1 MDKKITIFAKIGLIL
16 VVLGWLFSI
25 FHWPGS
31 FIIFMISLFGILPLF
46 FVFNLIRELKV
57 GDESKTSVFAY
68 FLGSLSFLF
77 GMGFRFLKYDFE
89 VNFFLISIG
98 LFSLYM
104 LINGQERIK
113 ESKKNIIPYI
123 VYPIVLFLV
132 VISFKFYLFSEL
144 DIHLWLELSL
154 PYIFIFALITYVIL
168 LVNSIK
174 KTEFK
179 LSNYNQLKLVVLLTT
194 LSSYNLVLLKNSI
207 PIRTQD
213 VTNINLALLQEEN
226 ENQVVLGNSLIT
238 EKNKERVSKMDLET
252 QKIIKK
258 LDSLKF
264 VFLSN
269 NDTELFKQLMNNK
282 FKTTNT
288 NEQLTPKYLDS
299 YIINPSHILELTN
312 YDYPYQQIDIYRK
325 KILKIVF
332 PKLTKIPDFDEFRN
346 SEDLKLKITKYA
358 DEYKLTTDEKRLLL
372 MILMVDSKNTER
384 SIHDFHVDFRKYQF
398 QNLTLTSAINILTY
412 LQNEILS
419 TRTLIIS
426 NI

>member
-1 MDKKITIFAKIGLIL
+1 MDKKITIFAKIGLVL
-16 VVLGWLFSI
+16 VALGWLFTI
-25 FHWPGS
+25 FHWPGA
-31 FIIFMISLFGILPLF
+31 FIMFMISLFGILPLF
-46 FVFNLIRELKV
+46 FVFNLIRELKE
-57 GDESKTSVFAY
+57 GEESKISVFTY

-77 GMGFRFLKYDFE
+77 GMGFNFLKYDFE

-98 LFSLYM
+98 LFSLFL
-104 LINGQERIK
+104 LINGLERIK
-113 ESKKNIIPYI
+113 ENKINVIPYI

-132 VISFKFYLFSEL
+132 IISFKFYLISEL
-144 DIHLWLELSL
+144 DIHSWLQLSL
-154 PYIFIFALITYVIL
+154 PYIFMLALITYVIL

-332 PKLTKIPDFDEFRN
+332 PKLTKIRDFDEFRN

-358 DEYKLTTDEKRLLL
+358 DEYKLTTDEKILLL
-372 MILMVDSKNTER
+372 MILMIDSKNTER
-384 SIHDFHVDFRKYQF
+384 RIHDSNVDFRKYQF
-398 QNLTLTSAINILTY
+398 QNLTLISAINILTN

-426 NI
+426 HI